1 MFDVGFTE
9 LVLIGL
15 VALLVLGP
23 TKMMEVARFSGRWA
37 GRLRRQFQEVKDDID
52 RELQLED
59 MRRRLAD
66 EERALRD
73 NLDVKLPSINPIA
86 DVQVAVSEATRS
98 ASESLTADSPAAT
111 TSNETGKEKML

>member
-37 GRLRRQFQEVKDDID
+37 GRLRRQFQDVKEDID

-73 NLDVKLPSINPIA
+73 NLDVKLPDIDPMKDLS
-86 DVQVAVSEATRS
+86 
-98 ASESLTADSPAAT
+98 AAT
-111 TSNETGKEKML
+111 TSAATEPSAETTAGIAPTADDASGKDKRS

>member
-23 TKMMEVARFSGRWA
+23 TKMMEVARFTGRWA
-37 GRLRRQFQEVKDDID
+37 GRLRRQFQDVKEDID

-73 NLDVKLPSINPIA
+73 NLDVKVSDADPLKELTAAINSA
-86 DVQVAVSEATRS
+86 EVAASEAG
-98 ASESLTADSPAAT
+98 ANGAAAAP
-111 TSNETGKEKML
+111 ETNLNRDQPT

>member
-23 TKMMEVARFSGRWA
+23 TKMMEVARFAGRWA
-37 GRLRRQFQEVKDDID
+37 GRLRRQFNEVKGDID

-59 MRRRLAD
+59 MRRKLAE

-73 NLDVKLPSINPIA
+73 NLDVKMPSIDPLH
-86 DVQVAVSEATRS
+86 DLATGQPVK
-98 ASESLTADSPAAT
+98 PAAT
-111 TSNETGKEKML
+111 ASVPTDSTPPASTQKDPSP